1 MLLAGE
7 GYRLTYLP
15 VHGQRCHG
23 LYVYEQRKMPLET

>member
-15 VHGQRCHG
+15 VHGQHCHG
-23 LYVYEQRKMPLET
+23 LFVEQRKMPLET